1 MKNDDLIIIG
11 GPTASGKTSLA
22 LEIAKIAPV
31 EIISSDSRQVF
42 KFMDIGTAKPSK
54 EELEICPHHFI
65 DIIEPKE
72 YFSAGVF
79 GEQAREKVKE
89 IKQRDNI
96 PLVVGGSGLY
106 IQALTEGFFE
116 ENYHDAQKREV
127 IKKKLNE
134 EYNKYGTEYLYKKL
148 QEIDPEAAWIYI
160 QRNHR
165 RLIRALEHI
174 ELTGE
179 KFSAALERSKLKRI
193 PYKCYALDHPRD
205 VLYEIINKRTE
216 QMWDAGLITETEYL
230 LNKYSKNINSLQTVG
245 YKEVIAYLEGEL
257 DRVEAVEKMKQN
269 TRRYAK
275 RQTTWFKNSLKTEWL
290 EFTNIKDI
298 ANKITETHFDK
309 N

>member
-11 GPTASGKTSLA
+11 GPTASGKTSLV
-22 LEIAKIAPV
+22 LEIARSVPV
-31 EIISSDSRQVF
+31 EIISADSRQVF

-65 DIIEPKE
+65 DIVTPQE

-79 GEQAREKVKE
+79 GEQAREKVQE
-89 IKQRDNI
+89 IKQRDNV

-106 IQALTEGFFE
+106 IKALTEGFFE
-116 ENYHDAQKREV
+116 ENYHDAQEREV

-148 QEIDPEAAWIYI
+148 QDNDPEAARIYI

-179 KFSAALERSKLKRI
+179 KFSAALERSKMNRI

-205 VLYEIINKRTE
+205 VLYDIINKRTE
-216 QMWDAGLITETEYL
+216 QMWDAGLIAETEFL
-230 LNKYSKNINSLQTVG
+230 LKNYPKDINSLQTVG

-290 EFTNIKDI
+290 EFTSIKDI
-298 ANKITETHFDK
+298 ANKIIETNFDK